1 MATLAAAILVILAGL
16 FLKRASQEPVE
27 SAALTAPDA
36 VGPTTAAHSS
46 RPAREPSSH
55 RRATPDNS
63 QTAQEIVANKVIKF
77 GKIRRE
83 LVHKMAKHF
92 NVEVPDEVERFFAAV
107 EGGRWE
113 EIDAAHRALLLNDKE
128 LNQPRSAELHEI
140 WRPIQETWGAA
151 REAHTWPA
159 QTLLNYGNAILDSL
173 RPGMIYA
180 GGTDPGCFIPTML
193 NETGDSEPRIVLTQN
208 ALADGTYINYLG
220 YLYGDRM
227 ATLTQDDSQRG
238 FQEYLADAQKRLQHD
253 QQNPGEPSQIKP
265 GEDVRGVDDHVQ
277 VSGQVAVM
285 AINEKLFQM
294 LMAKNPG
301 ASFAM
306 EESFPFA
313 SMYATSTP
321 LGPIMEMG
329 VQDEQSGLTTERAQQ
344 SVDYWRAAA
353 QQLLADPEIGEDS
366 DARKAY
372 SKLISSQAGLLVDRK
387 FTAEAEQEF
396 RLANE
401 LYPGSPEAVF
411 RYVNLLLSQ
420 NRAADA
426 LPLVEGAM
434 KAAPDNEQFQA
445 LLKQLKSFP
454 SQGLGK

>member
-1 MATLAAAILVILAGL
+1 
-16 FLKRASQEPVE
+16 
-27 SAALTAPDA
+27 
-36 VGPTTAAHSS
+36 
-46 RPAREPSSH
+46 
-55 RRATPDNS
+55 
-63 QTAQEIVANKVIKF
+63 
-77 GKIRRE
+77 
-83 LVHKMAKHF
+83 
-92 NVEVPDEVERFFAAV
+92 
-107 EGGRWE
+107 
-113 EIDAAHRALLLNDKE
+113 
-128 LNQPRSAELHEI
+128 
-140 WRPIQETWGAA
+140 
-151 REAHTWPA
+151 
-159 QTLLNYGNAILDSL
+159 
-173 RPGMIYA
+173 
-180 GGTDPGCFIPTML
+180 
-193 NETGDSEPRIVLTQN
+193 
-208 ALADGTYINYLG
+208 
-220 YLYGDRM
+220 
-227 ATLTQDDSQRG
+227 
-238 FQEYLADAQKRLQHD
+238 
-253 QQNPGEPSQIKP
+253 
-265 GEDVRGVDDHVQ
+265 
-277 VSGQVAVM
+277 
-285 AINEKLFQM
+285 
-294 LMAKNPG
+294 
-301 ASFAM
+301 M